1 MFFNK
6 LVRKYRSLALTLE
19 GALLSDTIQCKGRF
33 FEGIAKGFKCGK
45 AIFLQDGVK
54 LILSNKHTAKP
65 ELKIG
70 DYFFMNYYSVID
82 CHLSITIGSRVQIG
96 PHCYISDFD
105 HDLRV
110 DVRQPFHR
118 GTGKA
123 EAVVI
128 KDNVWIGAG
137 VIVLKGV
144 TIGKNSVI
152 GAGSVVTKN
161 IPDNAVAI
169 GIPAKVIKTIEGN
182 QDKFDN

>member
-6 LVRKYRSLALTLE
+6 LVRKYRSLALTLK
-19 GALLSDTIQCKGRF
+19 GASLFDTIQCKGRF
-33 FEGIAKGFKCGK
+33 FEGTAKGLKCGK

-54 LILSNKHTAKP
+54 LILSNQHTPKP
-65 ELKIG
+65 ELTIG

-82 CHLSITIGSRVQIG
+82 CHFSITIGNRVQIG

-105 HDLRV
+105 HDLKV
-110 DVRQPFHR
+110 DLRLPFHR
-118 GTGKA
+118 GNGNA

-128 KDNVWIGAG
+128 KDNVWLGAG

-152 GAGSVVTKN
+152 GAGSVVTKD
-161 IPDNAVAI
+161 IPDNSLAI
-169 GIPAKVIKTIEGN
+169 GIPAKVVKTIEDN
-182 QDKFDN
+182 YDKSDR